1 MPVTRQKDSATWIRI
16 LNEAGVPC
24 GPIYRIDEAFADPQV
39 RHLEMA
45 QPVHSPALGDLT
57 ILGHPVSHG
66 LRRNPIRAAAPELG
80 QDNEAIL
87 GSLGYDRDQIAD
99 LAKRGII

>member
-1 MPVTRQKDSATWIRI
+1 V
-16 LNEAGVPC
+16 
-24 GPIYRIDEAFADPQV
+24 
-39 RHLEMA
+39 
-45 QPVHSPALGDLT
+45 LGDLT

-66 LRRNPIRAAAPELG
+66 PRRNPIRGAAPELG

-87 GSLGYDRDQIAD
+87 GRLGYDRDQIAD